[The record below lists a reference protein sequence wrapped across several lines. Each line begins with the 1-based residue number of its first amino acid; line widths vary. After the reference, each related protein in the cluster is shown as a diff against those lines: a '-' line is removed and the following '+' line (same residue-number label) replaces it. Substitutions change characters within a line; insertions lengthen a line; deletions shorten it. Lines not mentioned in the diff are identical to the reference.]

1 MKSTNRNTQLMLTA
15 GEEDITNVSGNQIS
29 IYN

>member
-15 GEEDITNVSGNQIS
+15 GEEDYFL
-29 IYN
+29 IYLTFNSD